1 MIRFDHVSKTFRG
14 QKYPALDDVTF
25 EILRG
30 EFVFLVGP
38 SGSGKSTVLRH
49 ILLED
54 HPTEGHVNVLG
65 QDLSK
70 ISSRKV
76 PYYRRNVGMVFQDF
90 RLLAN
95 KTVYENV
102 AYALKVLG
110 RSRAQIR
117 QAVPEV
123 LKTVGLVDKQR
134 RFPHELSGGEQQRV
148 AIARAVVNKPAIL
161 LADEPT
167 GNLDPTTSREIMSVL
182 RRINRNG
189 TAVVMAT
196 HDVSIVDEE
205 RKRVIELDAGSIVR
219 DEASGVY
226 TPEIVKYEAPE
237 SPETA
242 RSAPRKTIAEAMA
255 ARVAAPDRG
264 VTVSIEEVS
273 SPTSRLPDEF
283 HDDGE
288 DLDNPNL
295 GNAGP
300 GAKGAR

>member
-1 MIRFDHVSKTFRG
+1 MIRFDQVSKVYRG
-14 QKYPALDDVTF
+14 SSAPALDDVTF

-54 HPTEGHVNVLG
+54 LPTEGAVHVLG
-65 QDLSK
+65 QDLRK

-76 PYYRRNVGMVFQDF
+76 PFYRRNVGMVFQDF

-102 AYALKVLG
+102 AYAQKVIG
-110 RSRAQIR
+110 KRRGHIR
-117 QAVPEV
+117 QAVNEV
-123 LKTVGLVDKQR
+123 LETVGLDGKEN

-167 GNLDPTTSREIMSVL
+167 GNLDPATSREIMRVL

-189 TAVVMAT
+189 TAVIMAT
-196 HDVSIVDEE
+196 HDVSIVDEA
-205 RKRVIELDAGSIVR
+205 KQRVLELLEGRLVR
-219 DEASGVY
+219 DETGGVY
-226 TPEIVKYEAPE
+226 TPEIVLYEEPE
-237 SPETA
+237 SPEVVETA
-242 RSAPRKTIAEAMA
+242 PARPTIAEVMAERVAGADSA
-255 ARVAAPDRG
+255 ARAKPRDGRPG
-264 VTVSIEEVS
+264 DID
-273 SPTSRLPDEF
+273 SPTTRLPEHEEETDDWAAADEK
-283 HDDGE
+283 E
-288 DLDNPNL
+288 
-295 GNAGP
+295 
-300 GAKGAR
+300 AR

>member
-1 MIRFDHVSKTFRG
+1 MIRFDHVSKVFRG
-14 QKYPALDDVTF
+14 VSSPALDDVTF

-49 ILLED
+49 ILLEE
-54 HPTEGHVNVLG
+54 HPTDGHVHVLG
-65 QDLSK
+65 QDLAK
-70 ISSRKV
+70 ISLRKV

-90 RLLAN
+90 RLLPN
-95 KTVYENV
+95 KTVFENV
-102 AYALKVLG
+102 AYAQKVIG
-110 RSRAQIR
+110 KTRGQIR

-123 LKTVGLVDKQR
+123 LKTVGLDGKEH

-167 GNLDPTTSREIMSVL
+167 GNLDPTTSAEIMKVL

-196 HDVSIVDEE
+196 HDVSIVDAA
-205 RKRVIELDAGSIVR
+205 KQRVIELHDGSIVR
-219 DEASGVY
+219 DEAVGVY

-237 SPETA
+237 APELADETPQ
-242 RSAPRKTIAEAMA
+242 RTTIAEAMA
-255 ARVAAPDRG
+255 QRVGSPDRRG
-264 VTVSIEEVS
+264 GWGGDVD
-273 SPTSRLPDEF
+273 SPTSRLPELDET
-283 HDDGE
+283 DDWDDE
-288 DLDNPNL
+288 EE
-295 GNAGP
+295 
-300 GAKGAR
+300 KR

>member
-1 MIRFDHVSKTFRG
+1 MNVMIRFDHVSKTFTG
-14 QKYPALDDVTF
+14 QQQPALNDVNF

-54 HPTEGHVNVLG
+54 HPSQGQVNVLG

-70 ISSRKV
+70 ISNRKV

-90 RLLAN
+90 RLLSD

-110 RSRAQIR
+110 RSRGQIR

-123 LKTVGLVDKQR
+123 LKTVGLIDKQR
-134 RFPHELSGGEQQRV
+134 RMPHELSGGEQQRV

-167 GNLDPTTSREIMSVL
+167 GNLDPATSREIMSVL

-196 HDVSIVDEE
+196 HDVSIVDEA
-205 RKRVIELDAGSIVR
+205 RKRVIELADGEIVR
-219 DEASGVY
+219 DEAGGVY

-237 SPETA
+237 TPEATPSKK
-242 RSAPRKTIAEAMA
+242 RLTIAEAMA

-264 VTVSIEEVS
+264 VTVAVDDVS
-273 SPTSRLPDEF
+273 SATSRLPDEDY
-283 HDDGE
+283 DDGAE
-288 DLDNPNL
+288 LD
-295 GNAGP
+295 GRG
-300 GAKGAR
+300 GR

>member
-1 MIRFDHVSKTFRG
+1 MIRFDHVSKVFRG
-14 QKYPALDDVTF
+14 SSAPALDDITF

-54 HPTEGHVNVLG
+54 RPSEGTVHVLG
-65 QDLSK
+65 QDLQK

-76 PYYRRNVGMVFQDF
+76 PFYRRNVGMVFQDF

-102 AYALKVLG
+102 AYAQKVIG
-110 RSRAQIR
+110 KRRAHIR
-117 QAVPEV
+117 QAVTEV
-123 LKTVGLVDKQR
+123 LETVGLDGKEQ

-167 GNLDPTTSREIMSVL
+167 GNLDPATSREIMRVL

-196 HDVSIVDEE
+196 HDVSIVDEA
-205 RKRVIELDAGSIVR
+205 KQRVLELSAGKLVR
-219 DEASGVY
+219 DELSGVY
-226 TPEIVKYEAPE
+226 TPEILLYDEPE
-237 SPETA
+237 SPELADHPTPQ
-242 RSAPRKTIAEAMA
+242 RPTIAEAMA
-255 ARVAAPDRG
+255 ERVAGKAGRETKVED
-264 VTVSIEEVS
+264 ID
-273 SPTSRLPDEF
+273 SPTTKLPDHEAEAN
-283 HDDGE
+283 DWANE
-288 DLDNPNL
+288 DE
-295 GNAGP
+295 
-300 GAKGAR
+300 KEAR

>member
-1 MIRFDHVSKTFRG
+1 MNVMIRFDHVSKTFRG
-14 QKYPALDDVTF
+14 QSHPALNDVTF

-54 HPTEGHVNVLG
+54 QPSKGHVNVLG

-70 ISSRKV
+70 ISSRRV

-134 RFPHELSGGEQQRV
+134 RMPHELSGGEQQRV

-167 GNLDPTTSREIMSVL
+167 GNLDPQTSREIMSVL

-196 HDVSIVDEE
+196 HDVSIVDEA
-205 RKRVIELDAGSIVR
+205 RKRVIELSDGEIVR
-219 DEASGVY
+219 DEAAGVY
-226 TPEIVKYEAPE
+226 TPEVVKYEAPQT
-237 SPETA
+237 PEITEDA
-242 RSAPRKTIAEAMA
+242 KRQTIAEAMA
-255 ARVAAPDRG
+255 ERVAAPDRG
-264 VTVSIEEVS
+264 ISVRIEEVS
-273 SPTSRLPDEF
+273 SPTSRLPDEY

-288 DLDNPNL
+288 DLD
-295 GNAGP
+295 GRG
-300 GAKGAR
+300 GR